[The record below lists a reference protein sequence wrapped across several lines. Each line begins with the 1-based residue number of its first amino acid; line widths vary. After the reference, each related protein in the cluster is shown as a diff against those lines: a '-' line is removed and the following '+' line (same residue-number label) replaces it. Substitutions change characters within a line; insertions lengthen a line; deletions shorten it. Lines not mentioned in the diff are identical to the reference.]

1 MENVKI
7 CSAISRKQWNFFDPK
22 IFIEIV
28 FTITFITIGTSTK
41 KKMALNFIEISW
53 IIESFLT
60 QILTKNYEI
69 ATNYRV
75 IKPQINKFKHL
86 HIWIGRHFVGFC
98 KL

>member
-41 KKMALNFIEISW
+41 KKNGF
-53 IIESFLT
+53 
-60 QILTKNYEI
+60 
-69 ATNYRV
+69 
-75 IKPQINKFKHL
+75 KFH
-86 HIWIGRHFVGFC
+86 
-98 KL
+98 